1 MRSENQAMTEIDGLP
16 FREPPVF
23 IIGETSE
30 PQRTSAALV
39 LGVSPFD
46 RPLQGWV
53 LMPVSVSQD
62 EELDPHRAA

>member
-30 PQRTSAALV
+30 PQRTSPALV
-39 LGVSPFD
+39 LGVSPFVVHCS
-46 RPLQGWV
+46 WM
-53 LMPVSVSQD
+53 LMPVAVSQD
-62 EELDPHRAA
+62 EELDPHWAA

>member
-1 MRSENQAMTEIDGLP
+1 MTEIDGLP

-39 LGVSPFD
+39 LGVWPFFVHFG
-46 RPLQGWV
+46 RV
-53 LMPVSVSQD
+53 LMSVSVSQD
-62 EELDPHRAA
+62 EELGPHRAA